1 MKNTIDQSI
10 SIFPFEA
17 EWFNSRG
24 LDTFYTGHPFIER
37 NYDTG
42 DKTNFLK
49 KHNILPTVFYSS
61 YKGHIIDY
69 IYQLDASLFSDI
81 LIYGGDGTFNV
92 SQKAAF
98 GGSTR
103 RGQWKDLGNGQ
114 VELIYDDGGFVR
126 SGDGGSANVDARAT
140 ITLLS
145 KSKFQLGST
154 VYRRY

>member
-1 MKNTIDQSI
+1 MKNNYLILYNPI
-10 SIFPFEA
+10 SGNRKSLVIIKKLKIEFDRLNYNYKIIKSEY
-17 EWFNSRG
+17 S
-24 LDTFYTGHPFIER
+24 GHMIALCAK
-37 NYDTG
+37 N
-42 DKTNFLK
+42 L
-49 KHNILPTVFYSS
+49 S
-61 YKGHIIDY
+61 YKTII
-69 IYQLDASLFSDI
+69 II
-81 LIYGGDGTFNV
+81 GGDGTFNV
-92 SQKAAF
+92 SQKAF

-126 SGDGGSANVDARAT
+126 SGDGGSAKVDARAT